1 MGETNKTTIVIE
13 DFNTP
18 FASMDRLSRQKINKE
33 MVVLNDIRL
42 TRFNRYLQG
51 IPSKNRIYIF
61 FKYMW
66 NIPYDW
72 SHTRPPNKSQ
82 QILKDRNYKK
92 HFF

>member
-1 MGETNKTTIVIE
+1 
-13 DFNTP
+13 
-18 FASMDRLSRQKINKE
+18 MDRLSRQKINKE

-66 NIPYDW
+66 NILYDQ
-72 SHTRPPNKSQ
+72 SHLGH
-82 QILKDRNYKK
+82 QISLKKY
-92 HFF
+92 